1 MADHV
6 PPPPKPPVYKTYAER
21 KAAEEKIRNDRN
33 KQTHREYRLP
43 PVPAPGK
50 RKGYDLKDP
59 VPSAGGTPTRDM
71 EPVKLPLA
79 RKQDNGQFAD
89 VIPLTRKQEDTK

>member
-6 PPPPKPPVYKTYAER
+6 PPPPKPPVYRTYAER
-21 KAAEEKIRNDRN
+21 KAAEDKIRTDRN

-50 RKGYDLKDP
+50 NKPKPPIPDT
-59 VPSAGGTPTRDM
+59 GGVPTRDM
-71 EPVKLPLA
+71 APVQLPL
-79 RKQDNGQFAD
+79 RKREDNGQFAD
-89 VIPLTRKQEDTK
+89 VIPIGKKDDK

>member
-21 KAAEEKIRNDRN
+21 KAAEDKIRNDRN

-43 PVPAPGK
+43 PVPAPGTGK
-50 RKGYDLKDP
+50 RKPPIPDT
-59 VPSAGGTPTRDM
+59 GGIPTRDM

-79 RKQDNGQFAD
+79 KKQDNGQFAD
-89 VIPLTRKQEDTK
+89 VIPLTRKQEDKK